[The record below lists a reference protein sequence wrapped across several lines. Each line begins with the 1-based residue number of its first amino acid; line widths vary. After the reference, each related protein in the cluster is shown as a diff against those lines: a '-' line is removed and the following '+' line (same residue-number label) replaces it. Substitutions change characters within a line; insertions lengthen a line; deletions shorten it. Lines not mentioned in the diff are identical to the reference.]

1 MESFS
6 EYHHEVNDRPL
17 GMISGLGKVFVS
29 GATGFVGQRLIT
41 HLLEQ
46 ADLSSIRVLSRSRHS
61 VLETVECDLLT
72 QQIPESALDGIDTVF
87 HLAGY
92 AHDLGDADKEKDRY
106 RKVNVDSTSQLAELA
121 QQSGTKRFIFVSS
134 VKAGGGVRSGHCANE
149 EEQSP
154 PEGVYGRTKREAEL
168 ELLGVGEHSGMHV
181 SIVRPALVYGAG
193 VKGNLRRMLSAIEK
207 GWFPPLPETHNRRS
221 MIHVDDLVRALLLV
235 AKDKRSDRE
244 IYIATDGMH
253 YSSRQIYDLMRSG
266 LGKMETRLKI
276 PDIFFRST
284 AWFGDRLGE
293 AFPMNSYRYQK
304 LLGDECYSSE
314 KLSGLGFKPLYT
326 LEQAIPA
333 MVAQLDSKAEGEV

>member
-1 MESFS
+1 
-6 EYHHEVNDRPL
+6 
-17 GMISGLGKVFVS
+17 MIMGLGKILVT
-29 GATGFVGQRLIT
+29 GATGFVGQRLVT

-46 ADLSSIRVLSRSRHS
+46 TAPSSIRVLSRNHHS

-92 AHDLGDADKEKDRY
+92 AHDLGDADKVEDQY
-106 RKVNVDSTSQLAELA
+106 RKVNVDSISQLAELA
-121 QQSGTKRFIFVSS
+121 QQFGTKRFIFVSS
-134 VKAGGGVRSGHCANE
+134 VKAGGSARSGHCANE
-149 EEQSP
+149 EEQSL

-168 ELLGVGEHSGMHV
+168 ELLRVGSYSGMHV

-193 VKGNLRRMLSAIEK
+193 TKGNLKRMLGAIK
-207 GWFPPLPETHNRRS
+207 GGWFPPLPETHNRRS

-235 AKDKRSDRE
+235 ATDKRSDRE

-253 YSSRQIYDLMRSG
+253 YSSRQIYDLMRFG
-266 LGKMETRLKI
+266 LGRKETMLKI
-276 PDIFFRST
+276 PDVLFRT
-284 AWFGDRLGE
+284 AAWCGDRLRG
-293 AFPMNSYRYQK
+293 AFPLNSYRYQK

-333 MVAQLDSKAEGEV
+333 MVAQLDSKTEGTE